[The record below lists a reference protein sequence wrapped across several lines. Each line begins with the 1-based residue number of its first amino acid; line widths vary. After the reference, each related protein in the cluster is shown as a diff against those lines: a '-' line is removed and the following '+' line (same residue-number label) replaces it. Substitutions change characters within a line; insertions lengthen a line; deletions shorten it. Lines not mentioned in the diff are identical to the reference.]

1 LPKLLPVIGAL
12 GTPNGGFGYAACA
25 CGYSIAWKAYG
36 TSGRPEGSMKR
47 LDISPQIRGLLDA
60 ARRIAAD
67 SDAEAL
73 LILADVPFNF
83 AEVRKHL
90 RRFRVVVASDKP
102 DVQRAASE
110 DGVDLVPLMHE
121 PETRQLQLSQ
131 ALLEAIADD
140 LLQSGDKVVALYA
153 LYDRDTIDS
162 LSLINLE
169 THLARLTAR
178 DLRRLETE
186 VPLETLRTVVDL
198 AVEIGRE
205 GREGKPVGTLFVVG
219 HHRKVLALSHEQV
232 HDPFRGYPQKER
244 LIRNPRV
251 RESIKELAQ
260 IDGAF
265 IISAEGVVQAAG
277 RILDA
282 PAEGLTLSKGLGAR
296 HWAAAA
302 VSKATKAIAIAIS
315 ESTGTVRI
323 FQNGFVVLRIEPMD
337 KAMKW
342 YDIDTEPPSPPD

>member
-1 LPKLLPVIGAL
+1 MPRVSTKRVEVAPQFRSLL
-12 GTPNGGFGYAACA
+12 
-25 CGYSIAWKAYG
+25 S
-36 TSGRPEGSMKR
+36 
-47 LDISPQIRGLLDA
+47 A
-60 ARRIAAD
+60 ARRIATEN
-67 SDAEAL
+67 DAEAL
-73 LILADVPFNF
+73 VILADVPYDF
-83 AEVRKHL
+83 AAIRRYL

-102 DVQRAASE
+102 DVQRAAAADE
-110 DGVDLVPLMHE
+110 IDLVPLVHE

-140 LLQSGDKVVALYA
+140 LLKSGDKVVALYA
-153 LYDRDTIDS
+153 LYERDSVDS
-162 LSLINLE
+162 ISVINLE

-178 DLRRLETE
+178 DLRRLETQ
-186 VPLETLRTVVDL
+186 VPLETLRIVVDL

-205 GREGKPVGTLFVVG
+205 GREGKPVGALFVVG
-219 HHRKVLALSHEQV
+219 HHRKALALSHEQV
-232 HDPFRGYPQKER
+232 HDPFKGYPQKER
-244 LIRNPRV
+244 MIRNPRV
-251 RESIKELAQ
+251 RESVKELAQ

-265 IISAEGVVQAAG
+265 IISADGIVQAAG

-302 VSKATKAIAIAIS
+302 ISKATDAIAIAVS

-323 FQNGFVVLRIEPMD
+323 FQNGFVVLRVEPMD

-342 YDIDTEPPSPPD
+342 YDVETEPPSTPD